1 MTCGMQGHRTVTVII
16 SLNEGEQKGISFE
29 LSKTHLGT
37 VFGYVYDEDEN
48 PLKSVTVTIAGN
60 GYSDSVNT
68 DEDGYYEFDDV
79 SAGDYT
85 VTYTKTGYE
94 TQTQDVTIEE
104 GEDVHLSRLPCRQFR
119 RVRYTGM

>member
-1 MTCGMQGHRTVTVII
+1 M
-16 SLNEGEQKGISFE
+16 
-29 LSKTHLGT
+29 
-37 VFGYVYDEDEN
+37 FGYVYDEDEN

-68 DEDGYYEFDDV
+68 DEDGYYEFDDA

-104 GEDVHLSRLPCRQFR
+104 GRTCSLSRLPCRQFR